1 MDDSTRGGAAGHP
14 TPVLEAIDG
23 EYSVHRLPADA
34 NAGALL
40 AGVLAASVAAGGR
53 IVSVTR
59 TVEETSIVCPAGI
72 DLPEASSEPGW
83 AAYRVRGTLDFALT
97 GILHALTGPLA
108 AAGIPVFALSTFD
121 TDYLLVRA
129 GARSASEAAWRAA
142 GIAVHGAAG

>member
-1 MDDSTRGGAAGHP
+1 MDSGDSTAAA
-14 TPVLEAIDG
+14 VVALEAVAG
-23 EYSVHRLPADA
+23 EYCVHRLPADTDA
-34 NAGALL
+34 DALL
-40 AGVLAASVAAGGR
+40 AGALAGALAAGR
-53 IVSVTR
+53 GIVSVTR
-59 TVEETSIVCPAGI
+59 TPEETSIVCPADV

-121 TDYLLVRA
+121 TDYLLVRVA
-129 GARSASEAAWRAA
+129 ARSASEAAWRAA